1 MRLFFGG
8 RAGYIEERANH
19 YRYLAGAI
27 MIKTLTGLTC
37 AGLLLAAAPAGAQAL
52 DNPAQAFGQ
61 RPAVTSIAL
70 SPSGNRVVY
79 LSAGSGEETH
89 AYVAEVGGTEA
100 SIVTMTDGDPME
112 LSWCRFV
119 NETRLVCSVHAM
131 VRDPRQLY
139 EINRLFALNDDR
151 SEVQPLG
158 QRDNMY
164 RNNRQFDGSII
175 DWLPE
180 DDETVMMTRVYVPE
194 QYRTGSRVVDDN
206 EGLGVV
212 RINTRTG
219 RTHRI
224 EPPVWQNVRF
234 LSDNHGTVRMKATT
248 SVRGA
253 TGMVG
258 ANRNYYYRLPDS
270 REWRDF
276 GTYNVIERSGFLP
289 LAIDRDLNAVYGL
302 ERLDGRD
309 ALYRISLDE
318 SLGRELVFAHPEVDI
333 GGLVR
338 LGRQRRVI
346 GVTYSEDDSMVEY
359 FDPEL
364 LALHEALVNALPGN
378 PAIVFLDASDDGSRL
393 LVRASSD
400 TEPGRYYVF
409 DRSAGALNEILLARP
424 QLEGVPLA
432 SVRAV
437 RYPAADGTM
446 IPGYLTLPPG
456 GSETGL
462 PAIVMPH
469 GGPDSRDIRRF
480 DWLAQ
485 FYAHQGYAVLQPN
498 FRGSDGYGSD
508 WLVENGFRNWEIAI
522 GDVNDGAR
530 WLVSEGIA
538 NADQLAAVGWSYGG
552 YAALQSGVLEPGL
565 FKAIVAIAPVTDLP
579 ALREDAMAFVSG
591 RNVAERL
598 GSGPHILA
606 GSPARHADRITAPV
620 LLFHG
625 DQDIN
630 VDIGQSRRMHDRLG
644 DAGNSSELIVY
655 EGLDH
660 GLRDS
665 AVRAQMLE
673 RSDAFLREALGL

>member
-1 MRLFFGG
+1 
-8 RAGYIEERANH
+8 
-19 YRYLAGAI
+19 

-119 NETRLVCSVHAM
+119 NEERLVCSVHAM

-456 GSETGL
+456 CSETGL

-522 GDVNDGAR
+522 GDVNDGGR